1 MRSRNRSRHMTMRS
15 GVPAGILGRSAQVTM
30 IGKEYVLLE
39 GHRGVV
45 ELSQSRIRLRT
56 GDGVV
61 SVLGSM
67 LQLQELSLDTALIC
81 GKCAETVTYSRE
93 GRV

>member
-1 MRSRNRSRHMTMRS
+1 MHS
-15 GVPAGILGRSAQVTM
+15 GIPAAILGRSARVTV

-39 GHRGVV
+39 GHQGVV

-56 GDGVV
+56 GDGIV

-67 LQLQELSLDTALIC
+67 LELRELSVDTALIS
-81 GKCAETVTYSRE
+81 GRAAETVTYGKTERI
-93 GRV
+93 